1 MSSVKANVYNQE
13 GKIIGD
19 QKFNAKIFGIE
30 IKPEVIHQVM
40 VAMRSNSRHPWA
52 HTKIRADVQ
61 GGGRKPWRQKGTG
74 RARAGS
80 IRSPIWRGGGVTFGP
95 RKERN
100 YFKKIN
106 KKLKRKVF
114 LMCLSDKAKEK
125 NIYVL
130 DKLEM
135 KNIKTKTFN
144 TMLHKLIKGFG
155 KDNKKILLALEKKHE
170 NIIKSARNIKGI
182 KTIPISD
189 LNVLDLLRSDYLL
202 TTKAGIISIEKQY
215 SKSSP

>member
-1 MSSVKANVYNQE
+1 MIKVDVYNQE
-13 GKIIGD
+13 GNVVGE
-19 QKFNAKIFGIE
+19 QTLNAKVFDVD

-40 VAMRSNSRHPWA
+40 VAMRSNKHHPWA
-52 HTKIRADVQ
+52 HTKTRAEKR

-95 RKERN
+95 RNIRN

-106 KKLKRKVF
+106 KKLKRKAI

-125 NIYVL
+125 NMYVL

-144 TMLHKLIKGFG
+144 TMLNKVIKGL
-155 KDNKKILLALEKKHE
+155 NKKILLGLDEKDDI
-170 NIIKSARNIKGI
+170 IIKSARNIKGI
-182 KTIPISD
+182 KTVPISN
-189 LNVLDLLRSDYLL
+189 LNVLDLLRADYLL
-202 TTKAGIISIEKQY
+202 TTKKGIKAIEKY
-215 SKSSP
+215 FSKSSR